1 MAKQDNDGMG
11 AFTWGAVIGAV
22 AGAIIAIL
30 FAPRSGK
37 ETLDGIE
44 STLEN
49 TAADVR
55 NTAADVRRQI
65 EGDSVE
71 DSLAAGKAEARR
83 MNQPSE

>member
-1 MAKQDNDGMG
+1 MAKDKNNGMG
-11 AFTWGAVIGAV
+11 AFTVGTLLGTLAGAV
-22 AGAIIAIL
+22 IAIL

-37 ETLDGIE
+37 ETLDEIE
-44 STLEN
+44 NTIEH

-83 MNQPSE
+83 INNS